1 MAIGKSMNDKKTCY
15 SCDVRASDIAGRGT
29 FATRDIGA
37 GEELFRE
44 ASFLVSRKVSRR
56 RLDCSI
62 PHSPTPADD
71 APTEVSSAL
80 RKQICV
86 SLSAISIQHKHCPPS
101 VRLVP
106 TDTGGTLSGSEDTY
120 WFARAYAASSSAT
133 RAAVLELDTFGG
145 SESHA
150 VFEVVRAESH
160 ILRQLDPN
168 LLSIPTNELECAIQ
182 RQVVSISVSTLLD
195 EPPLWVYIYA
205 THLPLLLLLMF
216 RIHQRASIQT
226 TCTFGCTSMYVVRRS
241 RRWQRVAEA
250 T

>member
-1 MAIGKSMNDKKTCY
+1 MSASKSMNNKKTCY

-44 ASFLVSRKVSRR
+44 AAFLVSRKANRR

-62 PHSPTPADD
+62 PRSPTPADD
-71 APTEVSSAL
+71 APTAVSYDAL
-80 RKQICV
+80 RKQICAG
-86 SLSAISIQHKHCPPS
+86 LSAISIQHKHCPPS
-101 VRLVP
+101 VRLAP

-145 SESHA
+145 GESHA

-160 ILRQLDPN
+160 VLRQFDPN
-168 LLSIPTNELECAIQ
+168 LLSIPTDELESAIQ
-182 RQVVSISVSTLLD
+182 RQVVSIS
-195 EPPLWVYIYA
+195 
-205 THLPLLLLLMF
+205 
-216 RIHQRASIQT
+216 
-226 TCTFGCTSMYVVRRS
+226 
-241 RRWQRVAEA
+241 
-250 T
+250 